1 MPKTRR
7 TKRNGKA
14 PLTRNS
20 TLVLVAQGESVIKG
34 RAVAG
39 KPKGKLITGKVY
51 TGEPVSKAYPYGSAR
66 QGYGAAPRVIRRRP
80 VSLIVDGAGTIHE
93 AP

>member
-7 TKRNGKA
+7 TKINGKA

-20 TLVLVAQGESVIKG
+20 KLVLVAQGESVIKG
-34 RAVAG
+34 RPVAG
-39 KPKGKLITGKVY
+39 KPKGKPVTGKVY
-51 TGEPVSKAYPYGSAR
+51 TGQPVSKPYPYGSAR
-66 QGYGAAPRVIRRRP
+66 QGYAAAPRVIRRRP
-80 VSLIVDGAGTIHE
+80 VSLTVDDAGTIHE